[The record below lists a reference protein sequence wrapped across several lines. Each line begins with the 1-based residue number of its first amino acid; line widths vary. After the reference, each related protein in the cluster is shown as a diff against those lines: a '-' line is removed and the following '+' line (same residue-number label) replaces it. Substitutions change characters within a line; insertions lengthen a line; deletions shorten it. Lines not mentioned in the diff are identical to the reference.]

1 MEVSRTFDIIDLNV
15 EKYPRKDMYGGKMEK
30 EWKTFSTGEVRDNVN
45 RVSYGLLSMGFQKGD
60 RIASISGNKP
70 EWNFVDM
77 GLAQAGFIHV
87 PVYPTISP
95 DEYSYILSHAEVKA
109 IILGNKMIFN
119 KVKPTAE
126 KLGLLKNIF
135 TFDPVEGVRSFSEI
149 IEAGR
154 HNEDKYAP
162 VVTDI
167 RNSIKPD
174 EMVTII
180 YTSGTTG
187 NSKGV
192 MLSHR
197 NLVSN
202 AVSTSAAHHLG
213 YGHKA
218 LSFLPLCHVYERM
231 MNYHFQYK
239 GISVYYVENMGTV
252 AEAAREVKPH
262 LFNTVPRL
270 LEKIYDNILAKGKD
284 LSWFRKTIFFWAVS
298 LGLRFRL
305 HNNSAFYRF
314 RLKIASKLVFSKW
327 RAALGGEVQVIIS
340 GGAAL
345 QSRLERIFW
354 AAGVPVIQGYGLTET
369 SPVIAV
375 NPFRVPEIRFGTVGP
390 VLENVEVKI
399 AADGEILCRGINIM
413 LGYYKA
419 PELTAEVVDK
429 DGWFHTGD
437 IGIFEEEKWLKI
449 TDRKKEMFK
458 LSAGK
463 YIAPQ
468 VIENKLKESIYI
480 EQAMV
485 IGENEKFASALISP
499 NFQFLHD
506 WCSEHK
512 IQFRDNS
519 DLIETPEVIER
530 YSKEV
535 REVNKSLGEHEQ
547 IKRFRLVTEE
557 WTPQTG
563 ELSPTLKL
571 RRNYLMDR
579 YREII
584 SEIYFGGDKDYN
596 VMSRIRNGITEILKG
611 LPKF

>member
-1 MEVSRTFDIIDLNV
+1 MEIRRTFDIIDLNV
-15 EKYPRKDMYGGKMEK
+15 EKYPRKDMYGGKQDNA
-30 EWKTFSTGEVRDNVN
+30 WVTYSTSQVRDNVN
-45 RVSYGLLSMGFQKGD
+45 WVSYGLLSLGFQKGD
-60 RIASISGNKP
+60 KIASISGNKP

-95 DEYSYILSHAEVKA
+95 EEYSYILQHAGVKA
-109 IILGNKMIFN
+109 VILGNKGIYN
-119 KVKPTAE
+119 KVKPVAE
-126 KLGLLKNIF
+126 KLGLMNSIF
-135 TFDPVEGVRSFSEI
+135 SFDPVEEARPFSEI
-149 IEAGR
+149 LDAGR
-154 HNEDKYAP
+154 KNADKYAP
-162 VVTDI
+162 IVTMI
-167 RNSIKPD
+167 RDSIKPED
-174 EMVTII
+174 LVTII

-202 AVSTSAAHHLG
+202 AVSTSTAHHLG
-213 YGHKA
+213 YGNRA

-239 GISVYYVENMGTV
+239 GISVYYVENMATV
-252 AEAAREVKPH
+252 AEAAREVRPQI
-262 LFNTVPRL
+262 FNTVPRL

-284 LSWFRKTIFFWAVS
+284 LSWFKKTIFFWAVS
-298 LGLRFRL
+298 LGLRYRL
-305 HNNSAFYRF
+305 HNNGAFYRF

-327 RAALGGEVQVIIS
+327 RAALGGEVQVIVS

-375 NPFRVPEIRFGTVGP
+375 NPFRIPEIRFGTVGP

-399 AADGEILCRGINIM
+399 AGDGEILCRGRNVM
-413 LGYYKA
+413 MGYYKA
-419 PELTAEVVDK
+419 PELTEEVIDQ

-437 IGIFEEEKWLKI
+437 IGIFEEGKWLKI

-499 NFQFLHD
+499 NFAFLHD

-512 IQFRDNS
+512 IKFRDNT
-519 DLIETPEVIER
+519 DLVDLPEVIER
-530 YSKEV
+530 YSREV
-535 REVNKSLGEHEQ
+535 REVNKSLSEHEQ

-571 RRNYLMDR
+571 RRNYLMER
-579 YREII
+579 YKEII
-584 SEIYFGGDKDYN
+584 SEIYFGGDKDST
-596 VMSRIRNGITEILKG
+596 VLSRLRNGISGILER

>member
-1 MEVSRTFDIIDLNV
+1 MEIRRTFDIIDLNV
-15 EKYPRKDMYGGKMEK
+15 EKYPRKDMYGGKQDK
-30 EWKTFSTGEVRDNVN
+30 EWKTYSTDEVRDYVN
-45 RVSYGLLSMGFQKGD
+45 RVSYGLLSMGFQRGD
-60 RIASISGNKP
+60 KIATISGNRP

-77 GLAQAGFIHV
+77 GLAQAGLIHV
-87 PVYPTISP
+87 PIYPTIST
-95 DEYSYILSHAEVKA
+95 DEYNYILTHAEVKA
-109 IILGNKMIFN
+109 IILGNKGIFN
-119 KVKPTAE
+119 KVKPAAE
-126 KLGLLKNIF
+126 KLGLMNSIF
-135 TFDPVEGVRSFSEI
+135 SFDPVEGVRSFSGI
-149 IEAGR
+149 IEAGK
-154 HNEDKYAP
+154 NNSGKYAP
-162 VVTDI
+162 VLNEI
-167 RNSIKPD
+167 KNSIKPED
-174 EMVTII
+174 MVTII

-202 AVSTSAAHHLG
+202 AVSTSTAHHLG
-213 YGHKA
+213 YGNRA

-239 GISVYYVENMGTV
+239 GISVYYIENMGTV
-252 AEAAREVKPH
+252 AEAAREIKPQI
-262 LFNTVPRL
+262 FNTVPRL

-284 LSWFRKTIFFWAVS
+284 LSWFKKTIFFWAVS
-298 LGLRFRL
+298 LGLRYRL
-305 HNNSAFYRF
+305 HNNSASYKF
-314 RLKIASKLVFSKW
+314 RLKIASKLIFSKW
-327 RAALGGEVQVIIS
+327 REALGGEVEVVVS

-375 NPFRVPEIRFGTVGP
+375 NPFRIPEIRFGTVGP
-390 VLENVEVKI
+390 VLENIEVKI
-399 AADGEILCRGINIM
+399 ADDGEILCRGINVM
-413 LGYYKA
+413 MGYYKA
-419 PELTAEVVDK
+419 PELTAEVIDM

-437 IGIFEEEKWLKI
+437 IGVFEEEKWLKI

-499 NFQFLHD
+499 NFAFLHD

-512 IQFRDNS
+512 IQFRDNI
-519 DLIETPEVIER
+519 DLIEIPEVIER
-530 YSKEV
+530 YLREV
-535 REVNKSLGEHEQ
+535 KEVNKILSEHEQ

-571 RRNYLMDR
+571 RRNYLMER
-579 YREII
+579 YKDLIT
-584 SEIYFGGDKDYN
+584 EIYFGGEKDFT
-596 VMSRIRNGITEILKG
+596 VLTRIRNGITGILKG

>member
-1 MEVSRTFDIIDLNV
+1 MEITRTFDIIDLNV
-15 EKYPRKDMYGGKMEK
+15 SKYPRRDMYGGKQDK
-30 EWKTFSTGEVRDNVN
+30 EWKTYSTDEVRDNVN
-45 RVSYGLLSMGFQKGD
+45 YVSYGLLSMGFRKGD
-60 RIASISGNKP
+60 KIATITGNKP

-87 PVYPTISP
+87 PIYPTISS
-95 DEYSYILSHAEVKA
+95 DEYNYILTHAEVKSL
-109 IILGNKMIFN
+109 IIGNKSIFN
-119 KVKPTAE
+119 KVKATAE
-126 KLGLLKNIF
+126 KLGLMDSIF
-135 TFDPVEGVRSFSEI
+135 SFDPAEGVRPFSEI
-149 IEAGR
+149 INAGR
-154 HNEDKYAP
+154 KNSETFAP
-162 VVTDI
+162 VV
-167 RNSIKPD
+167 NEIKKNTRPED
-174 EMVTII
+174 LVTII

-192 MLSHR
+192 MLSHK

-202 AVSTSAAHHLG
+202 AISTSSAHELG
-213 YGHKA
+213 YGNRA

-262 LFNTVPRL
+262 IFNTVPRL
-270 LEKIYDNILAKGKD
+270 LEKIYDNILSRGKD
-284 LSWFRKTIFFWAVS
+284 LSWVKKTIFFWAVS
-298 LGLRFRL
+298 LGLKYRL

-314 RLKIASKLVFSKW
+314 RLGIASKLVFSKW
-327 RAALGGEVQVIIS
+327 RAALGGEVQVVVS

-375 NPFRVPEIRFGTVGP
+375 NPFRIPEIRFGTVGP

-399 AADGEILCRGINIM
+399 ADDGEILCRGINIM
-413 LGYYKA
+413 MGYYKA
-419 PELTAEVVDK
+419 PELTAEVIDK

-437 IGIFEEEKWLKI
+437 IGIFEEEKWLRI

-468 VIENKLKESIYI
+468 VIENKLKESIFI

-499 NFQFLHD
+499 NFTFLHD
-506 WCSEHK
+506 WCSERR
-512 IQFRDNS
+512 IQFRDNN
-519 DLIETPEVIER
+519 DLIETPEVIDR
-530 YSKEV
+530 YSREV
-535 REVNKSLGEHEQ
+535 KEVNKYLSEHEQ

-557 WTPQTG
+557 WSPQSG

-571 RRNYLMDR
+571 RRNYLMTR
-579 YREII
+579 YKDVITD
-584 SEIYFGGDKDYN
+584 IYFGGEKEAT
-596 VMSRIRNGITEILKG
+596 MFSRIRNGLTETLKG

>member
-1 MEVSRTFDIIDLNV
+1 
-15 EKYPRKDMYGGKMEK
+15 
-30 EWKTFSTGEVRDNVN
+30 
-45 RVSYGLLSMGFQKGD
+45 
-60 RIASISGNKP
+60 
-70 EWNFVDM
+70 
-77 GLAQAGFIHV
+77 
-87 PVYPTISP
+87 
-95 DEYSYILSHAEVKA
+95 
-109 IILGNKMIFN
+109 
-119 KVKPTAE
+119 
-126 KLGLLKNIF
+126 
-135 TFDPVEGVRSFSEI
+135 
-149 IEAGR
+149 
-154 HNEDKYAP
+154 
-162 VVTDI
+162 
-167 RNSIKPD
+167 
-174 EMVTII
+174 
-180 YTSGTTG
+180 
-187 NSKGV
+187 
-192 MLSHR
+192 
-197 NLVSN
+197 
-202 AVSTSAAHHLG
+202 
-213 YGHKA
+213 
-218 LSFLPLCHVYERM
+218 
-231 MNYHFQYK
+231 
-239 GISVYYVENMGTV
+239 MGTV
-252 AEAAREVKPH
+252 AEAAREVKPQI
-262 LFNTVPRL
+262 FNTVPRL

-284 LSWFRKTIFFWAVS
+284 LSWFKKTIFFWAVS

-399 AADGEILCRGINIM
+399 AGDGEILCKGINLM
-413 LGYYKA
+413 MGYYKA
-419 PELTAEVVDK
+419 PELTAEVIDK

-499 NFQFLHD
+499 NFPFLHD

-519 DLIETPEVIER
+519 DLIDTPEVIER

-584 SEIYFGGDKDYN
+584 SEIYFGGDKDDN
-596 VMSRIRNGITEILKG
+596 VLSRIRNGITEILKG